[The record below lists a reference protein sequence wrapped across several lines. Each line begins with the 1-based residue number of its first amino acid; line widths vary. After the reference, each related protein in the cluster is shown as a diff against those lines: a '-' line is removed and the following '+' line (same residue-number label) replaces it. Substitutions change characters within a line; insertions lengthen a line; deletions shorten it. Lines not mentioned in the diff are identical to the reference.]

1 VATSDVLVPVLGAP
15 TASGKSSIALG
26 LAEHYDLEIVSA
38 DAMQVYR
45 GMDIGTAK
53 PTPAERRKV
62 SHHLIDLVTPAE
74 GFSVADFVREAE
86 RVIGEVVARG
96 NMPFVVGGT
105 GFYIRALTEGLPTA
119 PPADPAQQAE
129 LWQAFERTGL
139 EPLLQ
144 ELEHASPED
153 AHRAQRNPRR
163 VVRALEL
170 LRRTGKPPSAF
181 GLRPPAFRFEKVVL
195 LPALEVLAPRI
206 ASRTEKMFA
215 RGLVGEVEGLLQR
228 YPKQLTASQAIGYK
242 EVVTYLQGQGSLE
255 EAKAAVTLAT
265 RQYARRQRTWFAKE
279 PHARR
284 YPQLAFEAEEELLAW
299 LGEPGQQL

>member
-1 VATSDVLVPVLGAP
+1 MLVPVLGAP
-15 TASGKSSIALG
+15 TASGKSSIALE
-26 LAEHYDLEIVSA
+26 LAERYDLEIVSA

-53 PTPAERRKV
+53 PTPAERHKV
-62 SHHLIDLVTPAE
+62 PHHLIDLVTPAE
-74 GFSVADFVREAE
+74 AFSVADFVREAE
-86 RVIGEVVARG
+86 RVIGEVLGRG
-96 NMPFVVGGT
+96 TLPLVVGGT
-105 GFYIRALTEGLPTA
+105 GFYIRALTEGLPAA
-119 PPADPAQQAE
+119 PPADPAEQAE
-129 LWQAFERTGL
+129 LWQVFEHDGL

-144 ELEHASPED
+144 ELERASPED

-163 VVRALEL
+163 VVRALEV

-181 GLRPPAFRFEKVVL
+181 GLRPPTYRFDKVVL
-195 LPALEVLAPRI
+195 LPTLEVLAPRI
-206 ASRTEKMFA
+206 TSRTETMFA

-242 EVVTYLQGQGSLE
+242 EVVAYLQGQSSLE
-255 EAKAAVTLAT
+255 ETKTAVTLAT

-284 YPQLAFEAEEELLAW
+284 YPRLALEIEEELLAW
-299 LGEPGQQL
+299 LAGLAQQL